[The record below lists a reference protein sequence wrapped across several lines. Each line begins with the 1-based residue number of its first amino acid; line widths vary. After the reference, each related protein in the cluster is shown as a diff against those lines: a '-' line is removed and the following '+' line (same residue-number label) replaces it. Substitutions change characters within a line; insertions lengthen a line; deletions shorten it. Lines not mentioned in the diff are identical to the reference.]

1 MPCHFILSHYLSVHV
16 KSFRLILL
24 NWILLL
30 RHAMSCHVM
39 SCHVMLYHI
48 NKLKK
53 HILVCSYDYLRIS
66 NENNQTVGTY
76 CGQRS
81 GLNVRI
87 TGRYAVMYFHSDGS
101 VTRRG
106 YKLFFSPVNLGK
118 YSELD
123 KILFK

>member
-1 MPCHFILSHYLSVHV
+1 MG
-16 KSFRLILL
+16 SF
-24 NWILLL
+24 
-30 RHAMSCHVM
+30 SYVM
-39 SCHVMLYHI
+39 SRHVMLYHI

-81 GLNVRI
+81 GLNVRV